1 MTRQGPR
8 LTVVATCDGCP
19 RLATVG
25 AWTFCRSYDPALNND
40 SDPDSSP
47 GTLYGSPPVT
57 PAWCPLLPAAREA
70 LGLLPPAFPERFA
83 AALYA
88 SDNGNGSGALHSL
101 LAEVGGMPYDPE
113 NDPRHNGAGQ

>member
-1 MTRQGPR
+1 MARQGPR

-47 GTLYGSPPVT
+47 GTLYGAPPVT
-57 PAWCPLLPAAREA
+57 PAWCPLFPEARAA
-70 LGLLPPAFPERFA
+70 LGRELV
-83 AALYA
+83 
-88 SDNGNGSGALHSL
+88 
-101 LAEVGGMPYDPE
+101 AESSKP
-113 NDPRHNGAGQ
+113 HGAGEESQER